1 MAIIEAIATTYLE
14 APWTASVTFDDI
26 PSTYEHLQVQISA
39 RDTTSDTFESVYM
52 QLGDSG
58 HSPVDTGANYSR
70 RYLYGYTTSE
80 LAGVQVAQTNM
91 WIGKI
96 AAATSNSGFYGT
108 LDIDIVDYANANK
121 FTTINAL
128 NFSGIGTYNRWTCGS
143 WNDVSVVNAIKI
155 YGNGNLGR
163 GTEMTLYGLKSS

>member
-14 APWTASVTFDDI
+14 ANDTAVIFDDI
-26 PSTYEHLQVQISA
+26 PSTYEHLQVSVSA
-39 RDTTSDTFESVYM
+39 VDTSSDVFESVYM

-70 RYLYGYTTSE
+70 HYLYGYTSSE
-80 LAGVQVAQTNM
+80 LAGVEVAQTNM

-96 AAATSNSGFYGT
+96 AAFQNGKPWYGT
-108 LDIDIVDYANANK
+108 LDIDIVDYANVNK

-128 NFSGIGTYNRWTCGS
+128 NFSGTGTYNRWTCGS

-155 YGNGNLGR
+155 YGNGSLGR
-163 GTEMTLYGLKSS
+163 GTTITLYGLKSS